1 MGVITEL
8 VRVELVK
15 AVAGR
20 PAGRILDVPPGTA
33 EMWIGQG
40 KARRLIPGAT
50 VEVDVRTEPR
60 RRGRATTA

>member
-8 VRVELVK
+8 VRVEILR
-15 AVAGR
+15 AFAGR

-40 KARRLIPGAT
+40 KARRLVPPAT
-50 VEVDVRTEPR
+50 VDVDVRAEPR
-60 RRGRATTA
+60 RRTKTATA